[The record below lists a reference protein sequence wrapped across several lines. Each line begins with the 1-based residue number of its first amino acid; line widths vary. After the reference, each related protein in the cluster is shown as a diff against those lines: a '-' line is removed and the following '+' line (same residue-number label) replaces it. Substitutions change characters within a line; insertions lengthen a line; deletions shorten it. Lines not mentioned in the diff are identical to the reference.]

1 VKSKTT
7 TPSAESHGAAAAHG
21 RPWYLAHHFDD
32 IETQNHAVR
41 LGMWL
46 FLGTEVLLF
55 AGIFLGYTVY
65 RWLYHPTFHAA
76 SRHLS
81 LALGGINT
89 VVLITSSF
97 TVALGYHAIKEGK
110 ARKCAAYM
118 AFTIA
123 CAGVFLLI
131 KYFEYAHKFHEGQ
144 LPGRF
149 YTYEGLVAADGSP
162 LPGGN
167 IFFAVYFLGT
177 GLHAF
182 HVIVGASILAWLTR
196 RVIKGKYGPE
206 YYVPVELGALY
217 WHLVDLVWI
226 FLFPLLYLI

>member
-1 VKSKTT
+1 MS
-7 TPSAESHGAAAAHG
+7 SSDAAAHG
-21 RPWYLAHHFDD
+21 HGDQGGNPHLAHHFDSMA
-32 IETQNHAVR
+32 TQNHASR

-55 AGIFLGYTVY
+55 AGLFLGYAVY
-65 RWLYHPTFHAA
+65 RHFYHDTFKVA
-76 SRHLS
+76 SHHLN
-81 LALGGINT
+81 LVMGTVNT

-110 ARKCAAYM
+110 VKACFNYL
-118 AFTIA
+118 AFTIL
-123 CAGVFLLI
+123 CAAAFLVI

-144 LPGRF
+144 LPGKF
-149 YTYEGLVAADGSP
+149 FTYTGFADSRGA
-162 LPGGN
+162 N
-167 IFFAVYFLGT
+167 IFYSVYFLAT

-182 HVIVGASILAWLTR
+182 HVIVGASILAWLMF
-196 RVIKGKYGPE
+196 RVRKGKYSPE
-206 YYVPVELGALY
+206 HYVPVELGALY

>member
-1 VKSKTT
+1 MSLK
-7 TPSAESHGAAAAHG
+7 PSDQPVEPTLVHPH
-21 RPWYLAHHFDD
+21 PWYLAHHFDN

-55 AGIFLGYTVY
+55 AGLFLGYTVY
-65 RWLYHPTFHAA
+65 RWLYYDAFQQAA
-76 SRHLS
+76 GTLS
-81 LALGGINT
+81 LLAGSFNT

-97 TVALGYHAIKEGK
+97 TVALAYHAIKENK
-110 ARKCAAYM
+110 AKKAAGYL

-123 CAGVFLLI
+123 CAGIFLVV

-144 LPGRF
+144 LPGRH
-149 YTYEGLVAADGSP
+149 YTFEGITV
-162 LPGGN
+162 PGAN
-167 IFFAVYFLGT
+167 LYYSVYFLAT

-182 HVIVGASILAWLTR
+182 HVIVGATILVWLMR
-196 RVIKGKYGPE
+196 RVMKGKYSAE

-217 WHLVDLVWI
+217 WHLVDLIWI